1 MLLKYNSRALDNS
14 AKVPYNGTKMIKKEL
29 VMRGSIRAVVGFFIA
44 FGAVGTLD
52 SDPSASVLLLMA
64 IAVFGLGLM
73 WSGVASM
80 QRDA

>member
-29 VMRGSIRAVVGFFIA
+29 VMKGSIRIIVGFLIA
-44 FGAVGTLD
+44 LGAVGTLD
-52 SDPSASVLLLMA
+52 ADPNASVLLQTALAVVGLVIMA
-64 IAVFGLGLM
+64 
-73 WSGVASM
+73 SGVVSM